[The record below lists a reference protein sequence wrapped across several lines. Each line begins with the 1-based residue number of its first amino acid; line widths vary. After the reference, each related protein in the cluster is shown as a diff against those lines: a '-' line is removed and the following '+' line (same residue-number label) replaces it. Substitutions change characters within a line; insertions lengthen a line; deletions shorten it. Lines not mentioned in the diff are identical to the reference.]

1 MALKLDALTS
11 RQLHKREEILS
22 AAADL
27 FFTEGYGRTSM
38 DQIHARVGGSK
49 RTLYSHFPSKDEVF
63 VALIE
68 MVSDRVL
75 KALEPDF
82 DVGDLREILTVM
94 GRRYLSVLLSE
105 EGLSLYR
112 NMVAEAR
119 HFPELATAFFDNG
132 PGKASRQLSVL
143 FGKLKAE
150 KVLIVDQPQAAAEQF
165 LGMVRGDI
173 HMRAVLTGLI
183 PEKTELE
190 TMCADAVNVFL
201 RGVKSEIAN

>member
-1 MALKLDALTS
+1 MKLDALTQ
-11 RQLHKREEILS
+11 RQLQKREEILS

-63 VALIE
+63 IALIE

-82 DVGDLREILTVM
+82 DIRDLRETLTIM

-119 HFPELATAFFDNG
+119 HFPDLATAFFDNG
-132 PGKASRQLSVL
+132 PGKASRQLGVL
-143 FGKLKAE
+143 FGELKTE
-150 KVLIVDQPQAAAEQF
+150 KILIVDRPQAAAEQF

-173 HMRAVLTGLI
+173 HMAAVLTDVI

-190 TMCADAVNVFL
+190 SMCADAVSIFL
-201 RGVKSEIAN
+201 RGVKLEITN